1 MNQGLLYA
9 LIALFLWG
17 IHGPAGRFLALQ
29 GVDMYFVFAM
39 RFWIG
44 CCVFFIYLAFKKALI
59 FSWKDK
65 FWEVFLISL
74 IGVFGNSL
82 VYHLALIY
90 LPGTF
95 VMILENLSPVFV
107 LFASFYLLKIKPKW
121 KEIIALL
128 ISFLGI
134 LLIVS
139 GKDKFPELQGGY
151 YKGIFLGLL
160 TGLSFGFYTFYSG
173 QFVKPYR
180 HSPIHI
186 IQFLFKVFVI
196 SGILGTPFIVIS
208 PSKPQTFPQWFWIF
222 EMGIFQSG
230 LAYLFWNYALAHL
243 KTNIVSILFLLT
255 ILFTT
260 INEILF
266 LNLKLNIFLITG
278 AIMIII
284 AGYITS
290 CNRKTN

>member
-1 MNQGLLYA
+1 MNLSLTYA
-9 LIALFLWG
+9 FIALFLWG

-29 GVDMYFVFAM
+29 GVDMYFVFAA

-44 CCVFFIYLAFKKALI
+44 SLVFFLYLFYKKALN
-59 FSWKDK
+59 FSWSNHWKTVL
-65 FWEVFLISL
+65 FVSL

-95 VMILENLSPVFV
+95 VMILENLSPLFV
-107 LFASFYLLKIKPKW
+107 LFASYFYMNIKPNR
-121 KEIIALL
+121 KEILALL
-128 ISFLGI
+128 FSFLGI

-139 GKDKFPELQGGY
+139 GKDKFPELQSGY
-151 YKGIFLGLL
+151 YKGILLGLL
-160 TGLSFGFYTFYSG
+160 TGLSFGAYTYYSG

-180 HSPIHI
+180 HTPIHI
-186 IQFLFKVFVI
+186 IQFLLKVFII
-196 SGILGTPFIVIS
+196 SSVLGTPFLIFS
-208 PSKPQTFPQWFWIF
+208 QSKPHTTIQWFWIF

-230 LAYLFWNYALAHL
+230 FAYLFWNYALAHL

-266 LNLKLNIFLITG
+266 LNLKLNWYLITG
-278 AIMIII
+278 AMFIII

-290 CNRKTN
+290 IQKKM